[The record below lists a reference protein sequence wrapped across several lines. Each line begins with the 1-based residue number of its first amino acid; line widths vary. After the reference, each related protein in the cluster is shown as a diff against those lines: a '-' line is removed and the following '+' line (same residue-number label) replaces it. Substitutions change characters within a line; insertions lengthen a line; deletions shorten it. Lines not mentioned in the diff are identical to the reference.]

1 VKVKAIQMSDLF
13 KLCDDIYTTVMIVSQ
28 RTKQVI
34 DQRFIPIDENEEVE
48 DSIQFSETEIHLDEL
63 EKPMVVALGE
73 YLNGD
78 LQWRSPATE
87 DDLQSDES

>member
-1 VKVKAIQMSDLF
+1 MSDLF

-48 DSIQFSETEIHLDEL
+48 DSIQFQETEIHHDEL
-63 EKPMVVALGE
+63 EKPMVVALRE
-73 YLNGD
+73 HLNGD
-78 LQWRSPATE
+78 LRWRKPTADVQT
-87 DDLQSDES
+87 DES